1 MRLRAIW
8 CSLSYGVRPWWMYE
22 DECHYAPMT
31 YRQHLRLNLSY
42 AWSWIT
48 FRETKADRAFERE
61 VNAA

>member
-8 CSLSYGVRPWWMYE
+8 SCLWFGVRPWWMYE
-22 DECHYAPMT
+22 EACHYSPMT

-48 FRETKADRAFERE
+48 FRETEADRAFERE
-61 VNAA
+61 VNAV